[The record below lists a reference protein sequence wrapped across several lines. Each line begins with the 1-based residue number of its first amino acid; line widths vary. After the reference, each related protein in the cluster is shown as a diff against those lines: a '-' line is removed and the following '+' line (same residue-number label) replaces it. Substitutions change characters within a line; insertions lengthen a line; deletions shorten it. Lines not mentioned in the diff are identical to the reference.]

1 MSINAIASSTR
12 LDLPLLRIVDAGQL
26 FIRNGENY
34 VDTENHRSFPRYRPC
49 RNHRLFSALSV
60 APQEWLPMVAATGS
74 AQPVAV
80 RMAAHITSG
89 RQWPYLRCLWRCLCG
104 YRSGLAKSSGW
115 RKVIYIGLDGGGNRF
130 VRKGDHCAG
139 LAQRS
144 LAHDFID
151 FVRKTTVQ
159 EAAHHV

>member
-1 MSINAIASSTR
+1 MSINAIASLGR
-12 LDLPLLRIVDAGQL
+12 LGLPLPREAGASSL

-49 RNHRLFSALSV
+49 RNHRLFSALFV
-60 APQEWLPMVAATGS
+60 APQEWLSMVAVAGS

-80 RMAAHITSG
+80 RMAAYFTSG

-104 YRSGLAKSSGW
+104 YRSGLAKSSRW
-115 RKVIYIGLDGGGNRF
+115 RKVIYIGLDGCWNRF
-130 VRKGDHCAG
+130 VRNGDHCAG

-144 LAHDFID
+144 LGHDFID
-151 FVRKTTVQ
+151 FVRKTTEQ
-159 EAAHHV
+159 EAPHHV

>member
-1 MSINAIASSTR
+1 MSINAIASFSR
-12 LDLPLLRIVDAGQL
+12 LDLSLTRIVDAEQL

-34 VDTENHRSFPRYRPC
+34 VDTENHSSFLHYRSC

-60 APQEWLPMVAATGS
+60 APQEWLSMVAAAGS

-80 RMAAHITSG
+80 RMATHITSS

-115 RKVIYIGLDGGGNRF
+115 RKVIHIGLDGCGNRF
-130 VRKGDHCAG
+130 VRNDDHCAG

-159 EAAHHV
+159 EATHHV